1 MSNINNINSTIV
13 TTNLSANTISAS
25 TIVIK
30 NVSTGTTVVA
40 LGLDEY
46 GLVTSAYTTSYLYGF
61 FAQTG
66 TSETI
71 TNTTVESSLITGGT
85 GTLTVPTN
93 TFKVGESFHA
103 KLMGKLSCNSSA
115 TLRIRVK
122 SDSVVLADTGVVSL
136 DTSTNRVWEI
146 NIYFTIRNIGSASTA
161 SIVSAG
167 LFTYIKNSGLNL
179 DGANF
184 SSINDTTFD
193 TTIDNTLVIT
203 AEWGAASASDSIS
216 SDLFVLHKIY

>member
-1 MSNINNINSTIV
+1 MSTVSYIYG
-13 TTNLSANTISAS
+13 NLSANTISAS
-25 TIVIK
+25 TIAFK
-30 NVSTGTTVVA
+30 NVSTGVTIA
-40 LGLDEY
+40 SLGLDAD
-46 GLVTSAYTTSYLYGF
+46 GLVTSASTTSYLYGF

-85 GTLTVPTN
+85 GTLTVPAN

-103 KLMGKLSCNSSA
+103 KLMGRLSCNVSA
-115 TLRIRVK
+115 TIRIRIK
-122 SDSVVLADTGVVSL
+122 SSSVDLADTGVIAL
-136 DTSTNRVWEI
+136 DASTNRVWEC
-146 NIYFTIRNIGSASTA
+146 NVYFTIRNIGSASTA

-184 SSINDTTFD
+184 VSINDTTFD